1 MKENSMARRFNTL
14 GLALLVASLAILA
27 VASVASANHFA
38 TFTTTLSGAEEA
50 PGPGDPNG
58 KGRASLDVYDA
69 GLVCYTLKV
78 QGIEAPTA
86 AHIHEAPAGAPG
98 PVLVDLRIDL
108 ASSRGNQLTYCAN
121 ASEAVVAG
129 IRADPSDYYVNVHNA
144 TYPGG
149 AIRGQLGD

>member
-1 MKENSMARRFNTL
+1 MFRRFTL
-14 GLALLVASLAILA
+14 AAVVASLAVATMAGA
-27 VASVASANHFA
+27 VAANHFA
-38 TFTTTLSGAEEA
+38 TLSTSLSGAEEA

-58 KGRASLDVYDA
+58 KGAATLDVYDA

-86 AHIHEAPAGAPG
+86 AHIHEAPAGTAG
-98 PVLVDLRIDL
+98 PVVVDLRIDL
-108 ASSRGNQLTYCAN
+108 AESQGNRLTYCAN
-121 ASEAVVAG
+121 ASEEVAAE
-129 IRADPSDYYVNVHNA
+129 IPANPADYYVNVHNP